1 MMYFD
6 LELKNFLSDF
16 KELAKNKNVNSERLI
31 ENMREIARIC
41 KNDGSFTV
49 TLIESEQIHNERTIF
64 AFVIEEN
71 EDGRNVIRYEG
82 HN

>member
-1 MMYFD
+1 M
-6 LELKNFLSDF
+6 LEFVK
-16 KELAKNKNVNSERLI
+16 
-31 ENMREIARIC
+31 M
-41 KNDGSFTV
+41 

>member
-6 LELKNFLSDF
+6 LKLMNFLSDF
-16 KELAKNKNVNSERLI
+16 KEQSKNKNVNSERLI
-31 ENMREIARIC
+31 ENMCEVARNC
-41 KNDGSFTV
+41 VNDGSFTV

>member
-6 LELKNFLSDF
+6 LELKSFLSDF
-16 KELAKNKNVNSERLI
+16 KEQSKNKNLDSERLI
-31 ENMREIARIC
+31 ESLREIARIC

-71 EDGRNVIRYEG
+71 EDGRTVIRYEG

>member
-1 MMYFD
+1 MMYFG
-6 LELKNFLSDF
+6 LELKSFLSDF
-16 KELAKNKNVNSERLI
+16 KEQSKNKNVSSERLI
-31 ENMREIARIC
+31 GSLREIARNC
-41 KNDGSFTV
+41 VNDGSFTV
-49 TLIESEQIHNERTIF
+49 TLIESEQIHNERIIF

>member
-31 ENMREIARIC
+31 ENMREIARNC
-41 KNDGSFTV
+41 VNDGSFTV

-64 AFVIEEN
+64 AFVIEKK

>member
-6 LELKNFLSDF
+6 LELKSFLSDF
-16 KELAKNKNVNSERLI
+16 KEQSKNKNLDSERLI
-31 ENMREIARIC
+31 ESLREIARIC

-82 HN
+82 HI